1 MPSQSA
7 RQNATNSELDAKK
20 IVTHSGLTSAQKDE
34 LIAQYSQL
42 IVDSMDVE
50 SLEQFVYNT
59 LKDDFTVL
67 SNSELQDEIKYSFDE
82 ETLDELVDNVTTNSK
97 ELIYTDEQK
106 RLTTLEELGG

>member
-1 MPSQSA
+1 MA
-7 RQNATNSELDAKK
+7 RELTD
-20 IVTHSGLTSAQKDE
+20 AQKDD

-59 LKDDFTVL
+59 LKDDFTAL

-82 ETLDELVDNVTTNSK
+82 ETLDELVDNVTNNCIQTF
-97 ELIYTDEQK
+97 IPGFHD
-106 RLTTLEELGG
+106 

>member
-1 MPSQSA
+1 MKQL
-7 RQNATNSELDAKK
+7 ND
-20 IVTHSGLTSAQKDE
+20 AQKDD

>member
-7 RQNATNSELDAKK
+7 RQNATNSELDAKQ
-20 IVTHSGLTSAQKDE
+20 IVTNSGLTSAQKDE

-59 LKDDFTVL
+59 L
-67 SNSELQDEIKYSFDE
+67 
-82 ETLDELVDNVTTNSK
+82 
-97 ELIYTDEQK
+97 TDE
-106 RLTTLEELGG
+106 TTEITIPIGDFGF

>member
-34 LIAQYSQL
+34 LIEQYSQL

-59 LKDDFTVL
+59 LTDDYSKL
-67 SNSELQDEIKYSFDE
+67 SDSELKDEIKYTFDE
-82 ETLDELVDNVTTNSK
+82 ETLEELVDNITATDPIVYNTN
-97 ELIYTDEQK
+97 
-106 RLTTLEELGG
+106 GGKLWVEFYI

>member
-59 LKDDFTVL
+59 LTDDYSKL
-67 SNSELQDEIKYSFDE
+67 SDSELKDEIKYTFDE
-82 ETLDELVDNVTTNSK
+82 ETLEELVDNITATDPIVYNTN
-97 ELIYTDEQK
+97 
-106 RLTTLEELGG
+106 GGKSWVEFYI

>member
-1 MPSQSA
+1 MK
-7 RQNATNSELDAKK
+7 N
-20 IVTHSGLTSAQKDE
+20 LTDLQKDE

-82 ETLDELVDNVTTNSK
+82 ETLDELVDNVTKDTSPYDK
-97 ELIYTDEQK
+97 IPERY
-106 RLTTLEELGG
+106 

>member
-59 LKDDFTVL
+59 LTDDYSKL
-67 SNSELQDEIKYSFDE
+67 SNSELKDEIKYTFDE
-82 ETLDELVDNVTTNSK
+82 ETLEELVDNITN
-97 ELIYTDEQK
+97 TDPIVYN
-106 RLTTLEELGG
+106 TNGGQSWVEFYI

>member
-1 MPSQSA
+1 MK
-7 RQNATNSELDAKK
+7 N
-20 IVTHSGLTSAQKDE
+20 LTSLQKDE

>member
-1 MPSQSA
+1 MA
-7 RQNATNSELDAKK
+7 KELTNA
-20 IVTHSGLTSAQKDE
+20 QRDE
-34 LIAQYSQL
+34 LISQYSQL
-42 IVDSMDVE
+42 VVDSMDYKD
-50 SLEQFVYNT
+50 LERFVYNT
-59 LKDDFTVL
+59 LEDDFIAL

>member
-1 MPSQSA
+1 MKQL
-7 RQNATNSELDAKK
+7 ND
-20 IVTHSGLTSAQKDE
+20 AQKDD

-82 ETLDELVDNVTTNSK
+82 ETLDELVDNVTT
-97 ELIYTDEQK
+97 E
-106 RLTTLEELGG
+106 TTEVK